1 MIVNTKGI
9 VLKSIKYSESS
20 VIVKIFT
27 ESFGLQSYI
36 IKGVRSKK
44 VKMKAALFQP
54 LQLLNLSASHR
65 ENKNL
70 NFINEAG
77 VAHAYQSIPFDAAKL
92 SVLLFLNEILIRSI
106 KEETSNANLFDW
118 LWKSLIWYDLTEP
131 SSSDFHLIFLMQLT
145 KFLGFYP
152 KNPISSSTYFDLLE
166 GVFVN
171 SEPPHPHYIS
181 GSFAEKFHHLN
192 TVSFNQLHELSFST
206 RQRRK
211 MLSTLITYYQL
222 HLPGFGEVKSL
233 LVLQQIFE

>member
-9 VLKSIKYSESS
+9 VLQSIKYSESS

-44 VKMKAALFQP
+44 TKIKTALLQP
-54 LQLLNLSASHR
+54 LQLLNLTANHR

-70 NFINEAG
+70 NFIKEAG
-77 VAHAYQSIPFDAAKL
+77 VAHAYKTIPFNNVKQ
-92 SVLLFLNEILIRSI
+92 STLLFLDEILVRSI
-106 KEETSNANLFDW
+106 REESSNTNLFDW
-118 LWKSLIWYDLTEP
+118 LWKSLIWYDLIESP
-131 SSSDFHLIFLMQLT
+131 GFDFHLVFLMQLT

-152 KNPISSSTYFDLLE
+152 KNPTSASTYFDLLE

-181 GSFAEKFHHLN
+181 GGFAEKFHHLN

-206 RQRRK
+206 YQRRK

-222 HLPGFGEVKSL
+222 HLTGFGEVKSL
-233 LVLQQIFE
+233 KVLQQLFE